1 MDDVFEKQLEKMI
14 GKIELR
20 DIRTYE
26 IIRNDK
32 KALLDK
38 IYGPYMCYANNVEN
52 RRDADEKLKHYE
64 YVESPDLLIKR
75 DSVMMIDADQFFE
88 IKCYYQGKF
97 FRYNEPRK
105 ILGLRIL
112 DRNIQK
118 DYSPNNFWF
127 RKLNKKDILK
137 IMLVESID
145 QINN

>member
-1 MDDVFEKQLEKMI
+1 MDDVFEKQLSKMI
-14 GKIELR
+14 GKIEMR

-32 KALLDK
+32 NVLLDK

-52 RRDADEKLKHYE
+52 RRDADEKLEHYE

-75 DSVMMIDADQFFE
+75 DSVMMLDADQFFD
-88 IKCYYQGKF
+88 IKCYYQGTF

-105 ILGLRIL
+105 ILGLRIR